1 MAMTFVEIIQRYMKL
16 KSAWT
21 HVIEHYEKV
30 VDDDSFNSAD
40 IVVLG
45 LVAHFS
51 KSPIVYIQDL
61 QLSNLIMLAVKESGL
76 EDIFDVANKASI
88 IERTPPN
95 YISLISKE
103 TIDEGYIEYAGDSQK
118 QIILV
123 HGWRKPWTPSNFHSA
138 DCLDGKVFVQ
148 ISSVSPALWR
158 TGLNILVDRTRLSDA
173 TSVTQEIKLLFNA
186 DEFDVYCLLEQI
198 QKLKEDLQNG
208 SSAITK
214 TVDASED
221 ERVIVLE
228 QELAELRR
236 TSLLQQT
243 ALATIYNRVLK
254 HKAKG

>member
-1 MAMTFVEIIQRYMKL
+1 MKL
-16 KSAWT
+16 KAAWT
-21 HVIEHYEKV
+21 NVIERYEKV

-51 KSPIVYIQDL
+51 KSPTVYIQDL
-61 QLSNLIMLAVKESGL
+61 QLADLIKLAIKKSGL

-88 IERTPPN
+88 IERTPPK
-95 YISLISKE
+95 YISLIPNE
-103 TIDEGYIEYAGDSQK
+103 TIDEGYIECTGDNQK

-123 HGWRKPWTPSNFHSA
+123 HGWRKPWTPSKFRGA
-138 DCLDGKVFVQ
+138 DRLDGKVFVQ

-254 HKAKG
+254 QKSKG

>member
-16 KSAWT
+16 KTAWT

-61 QLSNLIMLAVKESGL
+61 QLSDLITLAVKESGL
-76 EDIFDVANKASI
+76 EDIFDVADKASI
-88 IERTPPN
+88 IERTPPK
-95 YISLISKE
+95 YISLIPNE
-103 TIDEGYIEYAGDSQK
+103 TIDEGYIECTGDNQK

-123 HGWRKPWTPSNFHSA
+123 HGWRKPWTPSKFRAA
-138 DCLDGKVFVQ
+138 DRLDGKVFVQ

-158 TGLNILVDRTRLSDA
+158 TGLNILVDRSRLSDA
-173 TSVTQEIKLLFNA
+173 TSITQEIKTLFNA
-186 DEFDVYCLLEQI
+186 DEFDVYYLLEQI
-198 QKLKEDLQNG
+198 QKLKEEQQDGN
-208 SSAITK
+208 SATVK
-214 TVDASED
+214 TADASGD

-228 QELAELRR
+228 QELTELRR

-243 ALATIYNRVLK
+243 ALATVYNRILK
-254 HKAKG
+254 QEAKG